1 VRVEAAEGGGAVEV
15 DAEDVVAEGAVEEAT
30 EGEVVLGVGGRHV
43 SFLSVS
49 RSLCVSLYCVAA
61 LVHGTAGEERHDDR
75 P

>member
-1 VRVEAAEGGGAVEV
+1 
-15 DAEDVVAEGAVEEAT
+15 VEEAT

-61 LVHGTAGEERHDDR
+61 LVHGAAGEERHDDR